1 MLDNE
6 ENRKDLDEIGSI
18 ITNKINQP
26 PSCSQDG
33 FPDTVKRYTGKGSRF
48 YFTLQLKS
56 VESDLL
62 HEMTPDL
69 SMDFTG
75 KGVFVVE
82 DNALNM
88 EIACMLLDTFGI
100 EVKEVYNGKEAVE
113 DVRTTLPG
121 YYDAENGWTGGNAN
135 DQTARQGGLQNTSG
149 QCQSVKGDTC
159 VNIGLIFQ
167 SIG

>member
-18 ITNKINQP
+18 ITNKINQQ

-48 YFTLQLKS
+48 YFTLQLKP

-75 KGVFVVE
+75 KRVFVVE

-88 EIACMLLDTFGI
+88 EIACMLLDTF
-100 EVKEVYNGKEAVE
+100 AVE
-113 DVRTTLPG
+113 DVRTTPPG
-121 YYDAENGWTGGNAN
+121 YYDAGNGWTGGNAN
-135 DQTARQGGLQNTSG
+135 DQTA
-149 QCQSVKGDTC
+149 
-159 VNIGLIFQ
+159 
-167 SIG
+167 

>member
-18 ITNKINQP
+18 ITNKINQQ

-48 YFTLQLKS
+48 YFTLQLKP

-75 KGVFVVE
+75 KRVFVVE

-113 DVRTTLPG
+113 DVRTTPPG
-121 YYDAENGWTGGNAN
+121 YYDAEMDGLEITRMI
-135 DQTARQGGLQNTSG
+135 RQPDREGCKTLP
-149 QCQSVKGDTC
+149 
-159 VNIGLIFQ
+159 VNVSLLKETLA
-167 SIG
+167 SILG

>member
-1 MLDNE
+1 M
-6 ENRKDLDEIGSI
+6 K
-18 ITNKINQP
+18 
-26 PSCSQDG
+26 
-33 FPDTVKRYTGKGSRF
+33 YTASWVNPRAIRTARSLSATDFMAGKGSRF
-48 YFTLQLKS
+48 YFTLQLKP

-75 KGVFVVE
+75 KRVFVVE

-113 DVRTTLPG
+113 DVRTTPPG
-121 YYDAENGWTGGNAN
+121 YYDAGNGWTGGNAN
-135 DQTARQGGLQNTSG
+135 DQTA
-149 QCQSVKGDTC
+149 
-159 VNIGLIFQ
+159 
-167 SIG
+167 

>member
-48 YFTLQLKS
+48 YFTLQLKP

-75 KGVFVVE
+75 KRVFVVE

-100 EVKEVYNGKEAVE
+100 EVKEVMEKKQWKMCVLHCQDIMMQEMDGLEVTRMIRQPDREGCK
-113 DVRTTLPG
+113 TLP
-121 YYDAENGWTGGNAN
+121 
-135 DQTARQGGLQNTSG
+135 
-149 QCQSVKGDTC
+149 
-159 VNIGLIFQ
+159 VNVSLLKETLA
-167 SIG
+167 SILG

>member
-1 MLDNE
+1 MLDKE

-18 ITNKINQP
+18 ITNKINQQ

-48 YFTLQLKS
+48 YFTLQLKP

-75 KGVFVVE
+75 KRVFVVE

-113 DVRTTLPG
+113 DVRTTPPG
-121 YYDAENGWTGGNAN
+121 YYDAGNGWTEV
-135 DQTARQGGLQNTSG
+135 TRMIRQPDREGCKTLP
-149 QCQSVKGDTC
+149 
-159 VNIGLIFQ
+159 VNVSLLKETLA
-167 SIG
+167 SILG

>member
-18 ITNKINQP
+18 ITNKINQQ

-48 YFTLQLKS
+48 YFTLQLKL

-75 KGVFVVE
+75 KRVFVVE

-113 DVRTTLPG
+113 DVRTTPPG

-135 DQTARQGGLQNTSG
+135 DQTA
-149 QCQSVKGDTC
+149 
-159 VNIGLIFQ
+159 
-167 SIG
+167 

>member
-1 MLDNE
+1 
-6 ENRKDLDEIGSI
+6 
-18 ITNKINQP
+18 
-26 PSCSQDG
+26 
-33 FPDTVKRYTGKGSRF
+33 
-48 YFTLQLKS
+48 
-56 VESDLL
+56 
-62 HEMTPDL
+62 
-69 SMDFTG
+69 MDFTG
-75 KGVFVVE
+75 KRVFVVE

-113 DVRTTLPG
+113 DVRTTPPG
-121 YYDAENGWTGGNAN
+121 YYDAGNGWTGGNAH

-149 QCQSVKGDTC
+149 QCQPVKGDTC

>member
-69 SMDFTG
+69 SMDSVTRIFKRIAMSKGGFTG

-135 DQTARQGGLQNTSG
+135 DQTA
-149 QCQSVKGDTC
+149 
-159 VNIGLIFQ
+159 
-167 SIG
+167 

>member
-18 ITNKINQP
+18 ITNKINQQ

-48 YFTLQLKS
+48 YFTLQLKP

-88 EIACMLLDTFGI
+88 EIACMLFRDFALKNKSPCSACEFQAKQGI
-100 EVKEVYNGKEAVE
+100 SILGIK
-113 DVRTTLPG
+113 L
-121 YYDAENGWTGGNAN
+121 
-135 DQTARQGGLQNTSG
+135 LFF
-149 QCQSVKGDTC
+149 SV
-159 VNIGLIFQ
+159 
-167 SIG
+167 

>member
-82 DNALNM
+82 DNALNSY
-88 EIACMLLDTFGI
+88 CSDHC
-100 EVKEVYNGKEAVE
+100 KN
-113 DVRTTLPG
+113 
-121 YYDAENGWTGGNAN
+121 
-135 DQTARQGGLQNTSG
+135 
-149 QCQSVKGDTC
+149 
-159 VNIGLIFQ
+159 
-167 SIG
+167 

>member
-6 ENRKDLDEIGSI
+6 ENRKDLDETGSI
-18 ITNKINQP
+18 ITNKINQQ

-33 FPDTVKRYTGKGSRF
+33 FPDKVKRYTGKGSRF
-48 YFTLQLKS
+48 YFTLQLKP

-113 DVRTTLPG
+113 DVRTTPPG
-121 YYDAENGWTGGNAN
+121 YYDAGNGWTGGNAN
-135 DQTARQGGLQNTSG
+135 DQTA
-149 QCQSVKGDTC
+149 
-159 VNIGLIFQ
+159 
-167 SIG
+167 

>member
-69 SMDFTG
+69 SMDFPRYPAFWAKDYKTG
-75 KGVFVVE
+75 EKIIHLKVHRCFSLR
-82 DNALNM
+82 N
-88 EIACMLLDTFGI
+88 ITF
-100 EVKEVYNGKEAVE
+100 
-113 DVRTTLPG
+113 
-121 YYDAENGWTGGNAN
+121 
-135 DQTARQGGLQNTSG
+135 
-149 QCQSVKGDTC
+149 
-159 VNIGLIFQ
+159 
-167 SIG
+167 

>member
-1 MLDNE
+1 M
-6 ENRKDLDEIGSI
+6 
-18 ITNKINQP
+18 
-26 PSCSQDG
+26 
-33 FPDTVKRYTGKGSRF
+33 
-48 YFTLQLKS
+48 
-56 VESDLL
+56 ESDLL

-135 DQTARQGGLQNTSG
+135 DQTA
-149 QCQSVKGDTC
+149 
-159 VNIGLIFQ
+159 
-167 SIG
+167 

>member
-6 ENRKDLDEIGSI
+6 ENRKDLDETGSI
-18 ITNKINQP
+18 ITNKINQQ

-48 YFTLQLKS
+48 YFTLQLKP

-75 KGVFVVE
+75 K
-82 DNALNM
+82 
-88 EIACMLLDTFGI
+88 
-100 EVKEVYNGKEAVE
+100 AVE
-113 DVRTTLPG
+113 DVRTTPPG
-121 YYDAENGWTGGNAN
+121 YYDAGNGWTGGNAN
-135 DQTARQGGLQNTSG
+135 DQTA
-149 QCQSVKGDTC
+149 
-159 VNIGLIFQ
+159 
-167 SIG
+167 

>member
-100 EVKEVYNGKEAVE
+100 EVKEVCVLHCQDIMMQKMDGLEVTRMIRQPDREGCK
-113 DVRTTLPG
+113 TLP
-121 YYDAENGWTGGNAN
+121 
-135 DQTARQGGLQNTSG
+135 
-149 QCQSVKGDTC
+149 
-159 VNIGLIFQ
+159 VNVSLLKETLA
-167 SIG
+167 SILG

>member
-33 FPDTVKRYTGKGSRF
+33 FPDTVKRYTEGKQILF
-48 YFTLQLKS
+48 YIAVKIGG
-56 VESDLL
+56 SDLL

-135 DQTARQGGLQNTSG
+135 DQTA
-149 QCQSVKGDTC
+149 
-159 VNIGLIFQ
+159 
-167 SIG
+167 

>member
-1 MLDNE
+1 MLDKE

-48 YFTLQLKS
+48 YFTLQLKP

-75 KGVFVVE
+75 KRVFVVE

-100 EVKEVYNGKEAVE
+100 EVREVYNGKEAVE
-113 DVRTTLPG
+113 DVRTTPPG
-121 YYDAENGWTGGNAN
+121 YYDAGNGLEVTRMI
-135 DQTARQGGLQNTSG
+135 RQPDREGCKTLP
-149 QCQSVKGDTC
+149 
-159 VNIGLIFQ
+159 VNVSLLKETLA
-167 SIG
+167 SILG

>member
-18 ITNKINQP
+18 ITNKINQQ

-48 YFTLQLKS
+48 YFTLQLKP

-62 HEMTPDL
+62 HEKTPDL

-75 KGVFVVE
+75 KRVFVVE

-88 EIACMLLDTFGI
+88 EIACMLFRDFAFNFFIYAFL
-100 EVKEVYNGKEAVE
+100 
-113 DVRTTLPG
+113 
-121 YYDAENGWTGGNAN
+121 
-135 DQTARQGGLQNTSG
+135 
-149 QCQSVKGDTC
+149 
-159 VNIGLIFQ
+159 
-167 SIG
+167 

>member
-18 ITNKINQP
+18 ITNKINQQ

-48 YFTLQLKS
+48 YFTLQLKP

-75 KGVFVVE
+75 KRVFVVE

-100 EVKEVYNGKEAVE
+100 EVKEVYNGKKQWKMCVLHRQDIMMQEMDGLEVTRMIRQPDRE
-113 DVRTTLPG
+113 GCKTL
-121 YYDAENGWTGGNAN
+121 
-135 DQTARQGGLQNTSG
+135 L
-149 QCQSVKGDTC
+149 
-159 VNIGLIFQ
+159 VNVSLLKETLA
-167 SIG
+167 SILG

>member
-18 ITNKINQP
+18 ITNKINQQ

-48 YFTLQLKS
+48 YFTLQLKP

-69 SMDFTG
+69 S
-75 KGVFVVE
+75 
-82 DNALNM
+82 L
-88 EIACMLLDTFGI
+88 
-100 EVKEVYNGKEAVE
+100 
-113 DVRTTLPG
+113 
-121 YYDAENGWTGGNAN
+121 
-135 DQTARQGGLQNTSG
+135 S
-149 QCQSVKGDTC
+149 
-159 VNIGLIFQ
+159 LIHI
-167 SIG
+167 SEPTRPY

>member
-18 ITNKINQP
+18 ITNKINQQ

-33 FPDTVKRYTGKGSRF
+33 FPDTVKRYTGNGSRF
-48 YFTLQLKS
+48 YFTLQLKP

-75 KGVFVVE
+75 KRVFVVE

-113 DVRTTLPG
+113 DVRTTPPG
-121 YYDAENGWTGGNAN
+121 YYDAGNGWTGGNAN
-135 DQTARQGGLQNTSG
+135 DQTA
-149 QCQSVKGDTC
+149 
-159 VNIGLIFQ
+159 
-167 SIG
+167 

>member
-88 EIACMLLDTFGI
+88 EIGL
-100 EVKEVYNGKEAVE
+100 EVTRMIRQPDRE
-113 DVRTTLPG
+113 DCKTLP
-121 YYDAENGWTGGNAN
+121 
-135 DQTARQGGLQNTSG
+135 
-149 QCQSVKGDTC
+149 
-159 VNIGLIFQ
+159 VNVSLLKETLA
-167 SIG
+167 SILG